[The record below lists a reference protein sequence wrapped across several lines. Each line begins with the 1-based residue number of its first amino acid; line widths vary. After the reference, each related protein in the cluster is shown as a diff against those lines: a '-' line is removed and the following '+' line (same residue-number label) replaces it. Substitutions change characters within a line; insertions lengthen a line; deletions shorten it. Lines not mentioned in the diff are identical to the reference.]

1 MTFFIFLYVCSCSD
15 KLVSYAKNM
24 NYSRFTPEMKEIIK
38 QQQDPQG
45 NVARSSF
52 IASLSK
58 LILEQYVENEN
69 EERELLL
76 QTSTRVQ
83 NEENELKPIR
93 EGLAHIFNCLDI
105 MNSQL
110 VPINQLISLLC
121 LLSYESI
128 DIRLKVYSFYL
139 RILYYRE

>member
-1 MTFFIFLYVCSCSD
+1 
-15 KLVSYAKNM
+15 M
-24 NYSRFTPEMKEIIK
+24 NYSMFTPEMKEIIK

-45 NVARSSF
+45 TVASSSF

-58 LILEQYVENEN
+58 LILEQYVESKN

-83 NEENELKPIR
+83 NEENELEPIR

-110 VPINQLISLLC
+110 VPINQLISSLC
-121 LLSYESI
+121 LLSCESI

-139 RILYYRE
+139 IIIV

>member
-1 MTFFIFLYVCSCSD
+1 
-15 KLVSYAKNM
+15 M

-110 VPINQLISLLC
+110 VPIN
-121 LLSYESI
+121 
-128 DIRLKVYSFYL
+128 
-139 RILYYRE
+139 

>member
-1 MTFFIFLYVCSCSD
+1 
-15 KLVSYAKNM
+15 M
-24 NYSRFTPEMKEIIK
+24 NYSMFTPEMKEIIK

-58 LILEQYVENEN
+58 LILEQYVESKN

-93 EGLAHIFNCLDI
+93 ERRIELAKNMDYIYD
-105 MNSQL
+105 
-110 VPINQLISLLC
+110 V
-121 LLSYESI
+121 
-128 DIRLKVYSFYL
+128 LKSGSEKARSVANETL
-139 RILYYRE
+139 RNVRNAIGVEYFKN

>member
-1 MTFFIFLYVCSCSD
+1 
-15 KLVSYAKNM
+15 M
-24 NYSRFTPEMKEIIK
+24 NYSKFTPEMKEIIK

-83 NEENELKPIR
+83 NEENELEPIR

-110 VPINQLISLLC
+110 VPINQLISILC
-121 LLSYESI
+121 LLSCESI

-139 RILYYRE
+139 IIIV